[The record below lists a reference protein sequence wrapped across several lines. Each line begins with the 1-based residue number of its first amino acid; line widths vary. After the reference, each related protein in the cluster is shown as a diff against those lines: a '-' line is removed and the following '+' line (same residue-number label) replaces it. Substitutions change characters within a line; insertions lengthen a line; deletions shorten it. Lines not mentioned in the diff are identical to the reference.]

1 MHIIDEYTHSKS
13 AQKYF
18 TNGEYNKIKFR
29 NHCLKTETP

>member
-18 TNGEYNKIKFR
+18 INGEYNKIKFR